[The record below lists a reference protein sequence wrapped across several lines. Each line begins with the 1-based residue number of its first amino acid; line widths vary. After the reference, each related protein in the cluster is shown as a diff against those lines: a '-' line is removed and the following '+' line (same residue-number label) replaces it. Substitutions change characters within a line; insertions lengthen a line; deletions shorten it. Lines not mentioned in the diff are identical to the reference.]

1 MDRETLINIARTSLR
16 TKVRQEVADSLT
28 EAVVDAVMCINQKG
42 QGIDLHMIEIMKML
56 HKSDTDSRLIKGLV
70 MDHGPRHPDMPKRV
84 ENAYIL
90 SLNVSL
96 EYEKRCALYALF
108 HRQVNGLTLWNT
120 VKSTRRSTTTLPSSG
135 NASSSRSASL
145 WMPNSP
151 RLSTL
156 RKKSVTA
163 RTRDSSLLIKRALTL
178 CPLTSLPNTTSLL
191 SVGPSDEM
199 LSGIAFL
206 L

>member
-16 TKVRQEVADSLT
+16 TKVREEVADSLT

-84 ENAYIL
+84 ENAFIL

-96 EYEKRCALYALF
+96 EYEKR
-108 HRQVNGLTLWNT
+108 
-120 VKSTRRSTTTLPSSG
+120 
-135 NASSSRSASL
+135 
-145 WMPNSP
+145 
-151 RLSTL
+151 
-156 RKKSVTA
+156 
-163 RTRDSSLLIKRALTL
+163 
-178 CPLTSLPNTTSLL
+178 
-191 SVGPSDEM
+191 
-199 LSGIAFL
+199 
-206 L
+206 